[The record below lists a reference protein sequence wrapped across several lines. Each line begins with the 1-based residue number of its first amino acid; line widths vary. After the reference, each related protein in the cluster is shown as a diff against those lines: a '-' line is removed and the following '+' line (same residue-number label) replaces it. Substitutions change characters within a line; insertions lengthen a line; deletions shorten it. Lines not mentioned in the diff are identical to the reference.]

1 MHSSN
6 TFKRFLDHILQPPV
20 HNASSKQVNLHFVLH
35 KLSAMHFLPALIPL
49 RSVCVST
56 FSGFKEIPIV
66 KTMFPECLVRSFEAS
81 PGTLRREVSKIFAL
95 LMAA

>member
-1 MHSSN
+1 
-6 TFKRFLDHILQPPV
+6 
-20 HNASSKQVNLHFVLH
+20 
-35 KLSAMHFLPALIPL
+35 MHFLPALIPL

-81 PGTLRREVSKIFAL
+81 PGTLRREVSKIFFFSYGGL
-95 LMAA
+95 NQDKSFINIRLPKSPLHKLYEFMHVHYILII